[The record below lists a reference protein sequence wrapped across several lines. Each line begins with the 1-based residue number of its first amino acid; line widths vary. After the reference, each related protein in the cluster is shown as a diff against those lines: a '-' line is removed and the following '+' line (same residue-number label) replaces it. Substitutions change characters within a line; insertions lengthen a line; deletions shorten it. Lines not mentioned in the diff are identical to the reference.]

1 MTKMENAEQAVF
13 TARVVKREAAEP
25 PTLRYPVIFYG
36 DSAEVKK
43 AERQQTLQMYVLLMH
58 RFLRKCC
65 SEIRR
70 LP

>member
-1 MTKMENAEQAVF
+1 MEMLIVIAIIAVLIAIAIP
-13 TARVVKREAAEP
+13 ARYLHRS
-25 PTLRYPVIFYG
+25 L
-36 DSAEVKK
+36 KK